1 MATPVGNL
9 MSKII
14 GAIAERL
21 AADPSIP
28 VENREAF
35 RRTIISVFE
44 CEMADLFG
52 GEHIKIYIPKIGGQR
67 RQDRNERI
75 AAAIEAGEAP
85 EVIAKRENL
94 TPRRVRQLRG
104 SFGGNSRD

>member
-1 MATPVGNL
+1 

-28 VENREAF
+28 QENREAF
-35 RRTIISVFE
+35 RRSIISVME
-44 CEMADLFG
+44 CELSKLAA
-52 GEHIKIYIPKIGGQR
+52 GEHLRLYVPKVGGQSR
-67 RQDRNERI
+67 RDRNERI
-75 AAAIEAGEAP
+75 FAAIEAGESP
-85 EVIAKRENL
+85 DIIAKRENI

-104 SFGGNSRD
+104 MIGGNSRD

>member
-1 MATPVGNL
+1 

-75 AAAIEAGEAP
+75 AAAIEAGEPP
-85 EVIAKRENL
+85 EIIAKREDIS
-94 TPRRVRQLRG
+94 PRWVRKIRG
-104 SFGGNSRD
+104 RLGRNY